1 MEKELREL
9 VDAFKKLGF
18 PSELNN
24 YIEKLVESR
33 ATSEPTDLLGKLRQ
47 VDLSKELTEFVGNM
61 VKQRVQKE
69 MKEMLDN
76 VLKLDPPEELRVLLN
91 RVMEVLSTF
100 NWQSFY
106 EKLKRFG
113 FLTELKLN
121 EQIQNGL
128 NRKEI
133 IEFLNQFSFVYAE
146 MLESLN
152 KLVEM
157 ISGPLNFPTKN
168 DVANI
173 AKLAIQHEEKLN
185 AIEEQLNSL
194 NQFIRERLSAEVG
207 PVTLK
212 PATSADVQ
220 SVKLKPALSKE
231 APTDPVNLAPA
242 PSDLDANARRR
253 NRKLLL
259 FQSILQPSND
269 LLDRNNPLSLI
280 DLLGPKER

>member
-18 PSELNN
+18 PSELND

-47 VDLSKELTEFVGNM
+47 FDLSKELTEFVGNM

-106 EKLKRFG
+106 ERLRNFG

-121 EQIQNGL
+121 EQIQNSL
-128 NRKEI
+128 NRKEV

-146 MLESLN
+146 MLENLN

-157 ISGPLNFPTKN
+157 ISGPLNLPTKN

-194 NQFIRERLSAEVG
+194 DQFIRERLSAEVG

-212 PATSADVQ
+212 PATSTDVQ
-220 SVKLKPALSKE
+220 SVTLKPTLSKE
-231 APTDPVNLAPA
+231 AQTDTVNLAPA

-253 NRKLLL
+253 KRKLLL

>member
-9 VDAFKKLGF
+9 VDAFEKLGF
-18 PSELNN
+18 PSELND
-24 YIEKLVESR
+24 YIEKLVKSR

-91 RVMEVLSTF
+91 RVMEVLTTF

-121 EQIQNGL
+121 EQIQNSL
-128 NRKEI
+128 NRNEI

-146 MLESLN
+146 MLESLSN
-152 KLVEM
+152 LVEM

-220 SVKLKPALSKE
+220 SKPTLSKD

-242 PSDLDANARRR
+242 ASDLDANARRR